1 MTRQIIRIGAAV
13 MITLLALG
21 LLWQFRTA
29 AGYVLIS
36 LILAAALR
44 PLVNRLVGRRFFV
57 RMAWILFYLVALV
70 SFGFLLF
77 LIGKAAVN
85 EIQLVSLSVSM
96 QDSWILPLWLQGSTT
111 QQGLVASLPPPSK
124 IFLAITG
131 SQGQLVLPAV
141 LGFTQNIGD
150 VVSGALVI
158 LFLSIYWSI
167 NQIHFERLW
176 LSLLSSIHR
185 KQVRDI
191 WRIVEPE
198 LGTYIRSEIIQS
210 LLAGLLL
217 GLGYWLL
224 GSPYPALLAV
234 TGAIFW
240 LVPVIGA
247 PLALILPLLMGLLTS
262 WQLSLFSGVYTLV
275 VLIAMELWVEPSLF
289 KHKWDN
295 PILTLVIILAMAD
308 AFGFIGILFAPPLSA
323 VCQILWNLLVSR
335 RMVAGAAIQV
345 SDLKERQA
353 SVWDSIKAMDEPPNA
368 MVKNSMERL
377 TGLLEKAEPILQAV
391 LPTDIPE
398 PFQSPQ
404 PVISEGGQP
413 DTLTSKRNKR

>member
-29 AGYVLIS
+29 AVYVLIS

-77 LIGKAAVN
+77 LTGKAAVN

-96 QDSWILPLWLQGSTT
+96 QDSWRLPLWLQGSTT

-131 SQGQLVLPAV
+131 NQGQLVLPAV

-150 VVSGALVI
+150 VVSGVLVI

-262 WQLSLFSGVYTLV
+262 WQLCLFSGVYTLV

-308 AFGFIGILFAPPLSA
+308 AFGFIGILVAPPLSA

-353 SVWDSIKAMDEPPNA
+353 SVWDNIKAMDEPPNA

-413 DTLTSKRNKR
+413 DTLTSKRNKQ

>member
-1 MTRQIIRIGAAV
+1 
-13 MITLLALG
+13 
-21 LLWQFRTA
+21 
-29 AGYVLIS
+29 
-36 LILAAALR
+36 
-44 PLVNRLVGRRFFV
+44 
-57 RMAWILFYLVALV
+57 
-70 SFGFLLF
+70 
-77 LIGKAAVN
+77 
-85 EIQLVSLSVSM
+85 
-96 QDSWILPLWLQGSTT
+96 LPLWLQGSSV
-111 QQGLVASLPPPSK
+111 QQGLVASLPSPSK
-124 IFLAITG
+124 LFLAITG

-176 LSLLSSIHR
+176 LSLLSSMHR

-224 GSPYPALLAV
+224 GSPYPALLAI

-240 LVPVIGA
+240 LVPVMGA
-247 PLALILPLLMGLLTS
+247 PLALIFPLLMGLLTS

-275 VLIAMELWVEPSLF
+275 VLIAMELWVEPRLF

-308 AFGFIGILFAPPLSA
+308 AFGFIGILIAPPLSA
-323 VCQILWNLLVSR
+323 VCQILWNLLISR

-353 SVWDSIKAMDEPPNA
+353 IVWENIKAMDEPPNA

-377 TGLLEKAEPILQAV
+377 TGLLDKAEPILQAV
-391 LPTDIPE
+391 PSTDTPE
-398 PFQSPQ
+398 QFQSPQ
-404 PVISEGGQP
+404 LVISEAGPP
-413 DTLTSKRNKR
+413 DILKSKRNK

>member
-29 AGYVLIS
+29 AVYVLIS

-57 RMAWILFYLVALV
+57 RMTWILFYLVALV

-77 LIGKAAVN
+77 LTGKAAVN

-124 IFLAITG
+124 IFLSITG

-308 AFGFIGILFAPPLSA
+308 AFGFIGILVAPPLSA

-353 SVWDSIKAMDEPPNA
+353 SVWDNIKAMDEPPNA

-398 PFQSPQ
+398 PFLSPQ

-413 DTLTSKRNKR
+413 DTLTSKRNK

>member
-29 AGYVLIS
+29 AVYVLIS

-57 RMAWILFYLVALV
+57 RMTWILFYLVALV

-77 LIGKAAVN
+77 LTGKAAVN

-124 IFLAITG
+124 IFLSITG

-308 AFGFIGILFAPPLSA
+308 AFGFIGILVAPPLSA

-353 SVWDSIKAMDEPPNA
+353 SVWDNIKAMDEPPNA

-413 DTLTSKRNKR
+413 DTLTSKRNK

>member
-29 AGYVLIS
+29 AVYVLIS

-77 LIGKAAVN
+77 LTGKAAVN

-96 QDSWILPLWLQGSTT
+96 QDSWRLPLWLQGSTT

-124 IFLAITG
+124 IFLSITG

-224 GSPYPALLAV
+224 GSPYLALLAV

-247 PLALILPLLMGLLTS
+247 PLALILPLLLGLLTS

-308 AFGFIGILFAPPLSA
+308 AFGFIGILVAPPLSA

-353 SVWDSIKAMDEPPNA
+353 SVWDNIKAMDEPPNA

-413 DTLTSKRNKR
+413 DTLTSKRNK

>member
-1 MTRQIIRIGAAV
+1 MTRQIIRIGMAV

-29 AGYVLIS
+29 AVYVLIS
-36 LILAAALR
+36 LLLAAALR

-96 QDSWILPLWLQGSTT
+96 QDSWRLPLWLQSSTT

-275 VLIAMELWVEPSLF
+275 VLIAMELWVEPRLF

-308 AFGFIGILFAPPLSA
+308 AFGFIGILVAPPLSA

-335 RMVAGAAIQV
+335 RLVAGAAIQV

-368 MVKNSMERL
+368 MVKNSIERL
-377 TGLLEKAEPILQAV
+377 TGLLDKAEPILQAV
-391 LPTDIPE
+391 PSIDSPE

-404 PVISEGGQP
+404 AVISEGGLP
-413 DTLTSKRNKR
+413 DTLMLKKK

>member
-1 MTRQIIRIGAAV
+1 
-13 MITLLALG
+13 
-21 LLWQFRTA
+21 
-29 AGYVLIS
+29 
-36 LILAAALR
+36 
-44 PLVNRLVGRRFFV
+44 
-57 RMAWILFYLVALV
+57 
-70 SFGFLLF
+70 
-77 LIGKAAVN
+77 
-85 EIQLVSLSVSM
+85 
-96 QDSWILPLWLQGSTT
+96 
-111 QQGLVASLPPPSK
+111 
-124 IFLAITG
+124 
-131 SQGQLVLPAV
+131 
-141 LGFTQNIGD
+141 
-150 VVSGALVI
+150 
-158 LFLSIYWSI
+158 
-167 NQIHFERLW
+167 
-176 LSLLSSIHR
+176 
-185 KQVRDI
+185 VRDI

-308 AFGFIGILFAPPLSA
+308 AFGFIGILVAPPLSA

-353 SVWDSIKAMDEPPNA
+353 SVWDNIKAMDEPPNA

-413 DTLTSKRNKR
+413 DTLTSKRNK